1 MATRLI
7 LEAVAVQ
14 GGKLMAVTVAVATAA
29 IVSNV
34 TVFQG
39 MELEVI
45 FVNEEIGITQF
56 NFTYYSWEENT
67 SGLFAG

>member
-1 MATRLI
+1 M
-7 LEAVAVQ
+7 Q
-14 GGKLMAVTVAVATAA
+14 GGKLMAATVAVATAA

-34 TVFQG
+34 TAFQG

-56 NFTYYSWEENT
+56 NFTSYSWEENT

>member
-1 MATRLI
+1 
-7 LEAVAVQ
+7 
-14 GGKLMAVTVAVATAA
+14 MAVTVAVATAA

>member
-1 MATRLI
+1 VATRLI
-7 LEAVAVQ
+7 LEAAAVQ
-14 GGKLMAVTVAVATAA
+14 GGKLMAATVAVATAA

-34 TVFQG
+34 TAFQG

-56 NFTYYSWEENT
+56 NFTSYSWEENT